1 MSSLQT
7 RVISALLA
15 VGLMGLSFW
24 ALGSTAVYV
33 LIYFAISLCQW
44 EYAQLCLP
52 KARNTLKYGFLVI
65 SQYYLLQS
73 LPIAVLSEL
82 SPMKLGVQYF
92 IFICFFGILSDKEDI
107 NEIRNDIFASCF
119 GYIYLSVIP
128 GLLILTLTANP
139 RQLVELFFFL
149 LLTVFAG
156 DVFAYFSGLWLGNKK
171 ILPSI
176 SPKKTVVGC
185 IGGLMGSVA
194 LGSIYAHYLLRN
206 TNPWAIAGCC
216 LVIGLYAQTGD
227 FLESLLKRLAGK
239 KDSGK
244 ILPGHGGFLDRLD
257 GVLFAIPALY
267 WFFY

>member
-1 MSSLQT
+1 MTSLLT
-7 RVISALLA
+7 SLVFGSVI
-15 VGLMGLSFW
+15 
-24 ALGSTAVYV
+24 T
-33 LIYFAISLCQW
+33 
-44 EYAQLCLP
+44 
-52 KARNTLKYGFLVI
+52 
-65 SQYYLLQS
+65 
-73 LPIAVLSEL
+73 L
-82 SPMKLGVQYF
+82 SPSNIYEGKLV
-92 IFICFFGILSDKEDI
+92 L
-107 NEIRNDIFASCF
+107 
-119 GYIYLSVIP
+119 
-128 GLLILTLTANP
+128 
-139 RQLVELFFFL
+139 
-149 LLTVFAG
+149 
-156 DVFAYFSGLWLGNKK
+156 NKK